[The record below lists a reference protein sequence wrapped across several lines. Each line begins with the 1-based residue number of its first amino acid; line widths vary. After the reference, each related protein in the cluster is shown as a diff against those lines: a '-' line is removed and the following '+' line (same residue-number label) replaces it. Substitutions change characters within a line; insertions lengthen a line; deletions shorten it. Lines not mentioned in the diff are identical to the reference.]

1 MRYSLNS
8 LYAVVG
14 VSRQSVQQARKRQE
28 FFDKE
33 LTELVALADQ
43 LKKEHP
49 GCGVEKM
56 YHTLRPRLMG
66 RDKFCEIFMGLGYGV
81 KKMRNHHR
89 TTYGG
94 AHHYP
99 NLIEGMII
107 NRPFQVIQSDITYY
121 HLHDTFYYLV
131 FIIDVYTRQIV
142 GHSVNDSLRTTGNVK
157 AMKMALKTMKY
168 EPWGLIHHSDRGS
181 QYSSNEYAE
190 LLRNNHV
197 HISMGSVA
205 WENPYAERINGIIK
219 NEYLKRWVIKD
230 FEDLKKKVSKAVKHY
245 NSQRRHRA
253 FKMKYAPMDFYE
265 KLVDLSK
272 EDRPKVNV
280 YAEGRTTFFGAMR
293 PFESSPEEECQT
305 HLCSMEIINDC

>member
-14 VSRQSVQQARKRQE
+14 VSKQSVQQARKRQE

-81 KKMRNHHR
+81 KKIRNYHR

-94 AHHYP
+94 AYHYP
-99 NLIEGMII
+99 NLIEGMNI

-142 GHSVNDSLRTTGNVK
+142 GYSVNDSLRTTGNIK

-168 EPWGLIHHSDRGS
+168 APWGLIHHSDRGS
-181 QYSSNEYAE
+181 QYSSNEYTE

-197 HISMGSVA
+197 YISMGSVA

-230 FEDLKKKVSKAVKHY
+230 FNDLKKKVSKAVKHY
-245 NSQRRHRA
+245 NSHRRHRA
-253 FKMKYAPMDFYE
+253 FKMKYAPMEFYE
-265 KLVDLSK
+265 KLVDLNQ
-272 EDRPKVNV
+272 EDRQAVNV
-280 YAEGRTTFFGAMR
+280 YAEGRTTFFGAIR
-293 PFESSPEEECQT
+293 PYEGCPEEECQT